1 MPQVR
6 ILLSPPFILGAM
18 MLDIV
23 FIREN
28 PDVVKRACLLKNID
42 ISIDLIIELD
52 KKLRSIIHQT
62 ETLRAERN
70 TLTTEFSRVSS
81 DEHKQ
86 ALRIKVSSIKE
97 TLATLE
103 SESECVRQQLKS
115 LLLQVPA
122 IPWSGAPQGNDDS
135 SNVVIRKCGQLPSFA
150 FPVRDH
156 VELMELN
163 DWADFS
169 RVANVSGSRTYI
181 LKGRLALLEQSLL
194 LFAAQQM
201 MRRGFTP
208 VSVPSIAR
216 EQALTATGH
225 FPAGREDVFEIER
238 DVLFL
243 TGTAEVILTSLHTD
257 EILSVND
264 LPLKYSGISPCFRRE
279 AGSAGRDVRGLMRV
293 HQFNKVEQF
302 IISPADM
309 ASSEKYHAEL
319 LANAEYLM
327 TELEIPYQ
335 VLECSTGDM
344 GAGKFRQND
353 IEAWIPSFN
362 GYRETHSCSSL
373 LDWQARRANLRY
385 RDDDGKVRYAHTLNN
400 TAIATPRIFVSLL
413 ENRQT
418 EDGRVKI
425 PACLRS
431 FFDGDIYL

>member
-1 MPQVR
+1 MPD
-6 ILLSPPFILGAM
+6 L
-18 MLDIV
+18 V

-28 PDVVKRACLLKNID
+28 PEEIKNACWLKNIVLD
-42 ISIDLIIELD
+42 IDLIIELD
-52 KKLRSIIHQT
+52 MKLRGLIHQS
-62 ETLRAERN
+62 EILRSKRN
-70 TLTTEFSRVSS
+70 SLTAEFSRVSS
-81 DEHKQ
+81 EEKKSN
-86 ALRIKVSSIKE
+86 LRTQVAAIKE
-97 TLATLE
+97 GLNALEHESDTLRENLNA
-103 SESECVRQQLKS
+103 

-122 IPWSGAPQGNDDS
+122 IPWSGSPHGQDDS
-135 SNVVIRKCGQLPSFA
+135 SNVVIRKCGKLPSFS

-163 DWADFS
+163 GWADFS
-169 RVANVSGSRTYI
+169 RIVNVSGSRTYV
-181 LKGRLALLEQSLL
+181 LKGRLALLEQALL

-201 MRRGFTP
+201 MKRAFTP

-216 EQALTATGH
+216 EHALTATGH

-238 DVLFL
+238 DSLFL
-243 TGTAEVILTSLHTD
+243 TGTAEVVLTSLHTD
-257 EILSVND
+257 EILSIND

-302 IISPADM
+302 IISPADL

-335 VLECSTGDM
+335 VIECSTGDM

-353 IEAWIPSFN
+353 IEAWIPSFK
-362 GYRETHSCSSL
+362 GYRETHSCSSFL
-373 LDWQARRANLRY
+373 EWQARRANLRY
-385 RDDDGKVRYAHTLNN
+385 RDQDGKVRFAHTLNN

-413 ENRQT
+413 ENHQT